1 MIKRAMDDFVHSRH
15 LSNIHAQK
23 GLTCSSCHGNDLIP
37 DANASGPNAQCGTC
51 HGSMEQVAQNYKGPA
66 YSNPHASHLGNI
78 PCSSCHVV
86 HNESKAYCLNCHTNF
101 NMPIPGG
108 IATVQAPK
116 P

>member
-1 MIKRAMDDFVHSRH
+1 
-15 LSNIHAQK
+15 
-23 GLTCSSCHGNDLIP
+23 
-37 DANASGPNAQCGTC
+37 
-51 HGSMEQVAQNYKGPA
+51 
-66 YSNPHASHLGNI
+66 
-78 PCSSCHVV
+78 VV